1 MLIEQLNLNLLRVFT
16 AVFEQ
21 KSMTK
26 AAENLFMTQSGV
38 SQNIKTFED
47 FVGVILFDRIKQ
59 RLVPTTK
66 AKFLYDNC
74 KKILAD
80 LDRTLIDVTGR
91 DDLISGEVTIGLP
104 LEFGN
109 NIILPI
115 ISQMGSLYPGISFK
129 IKYGYATE
137 FNKLL
142 LTGDLDF
149 AFIDSYGVD
158 PQIKTKEVI
167 SETLCLVCSTSYR
180 SKFHSGDN
188 IKLFQKLDYVDYEE
202 GAPVLNLWFK
212 HHLKLKYDLKLRVRA
227 SLMDV
232 QGMSRVISEG
242 LGAGILP
249 LHVVRRL
256 ESEGH
261 KLHIFLEGKRPLKNT
276 ISLALLDG
284 RTQTPAVSIMIDK
297 ILENLSKLKQG
308 SLKK

>member
-1 MLIEQLNLNLLRVFT
+1 MLVEQLNLNLFRVFA

-26 AAENLFMTQSGV
+26 AAGSLFMTQSGV
-38 SQNIKTFED
+38 SQNIKTLED
-47 FVGVILFDRIKQ
+47 FLGLVLFDRIKQ

-66 AKFLYDNC
+66 AKFLYENC
-74 KKILAD
+74 KSILTD

-91 DDLISGEVTIGLP
+91 EDLISGEVTIGLP

-115 ISQMGSLYPGISFK
+115 ISQMGNIYPGVSFK

-142 LTGDLDF
+142 LTGELDF

-167 SETLCLVCSTSYR
+167 SETLCLVCSTNYL
-180 SKFHSGDN
+180 SKFQSGLGL
-188 IKLFQKLDYVDYEE
+188 KFFQKLDYVDYEE
-202 GAPVLNLWFK
+202 GAPVLNLWLR
-212 HHLKLKYDLKLRVRA
+212 HHLKVKHDLKLRIRA

-256 ESEGH
+256 EREGH
-261 KLHIFLEGKRPLKNT
+261 KLHIFNENKRPLKNT

-284 RTQTPAVSIMIDK
+284 RTHIPAVNIMIEN
-297 ILENLSKLKQG
+297 ILESLSKLKQD
-308 SLKK
+308 SQKK